1 MVKFFHNNRQ
11 EETGLSILDAIELAK
26 NDLDCAYTN
35 FEHAVEPD
43 LIDCYIY
50 EVNSALKRYR
60 FLLQQAERMKL
71 CEEYH
76 EDSPTNVYDEAVLV
90 NSTLN
95 TVSPCNTI
103 V

>member
-50 EVNSALKRYR
+50 QLQSAQLRYK
-60 FLLQQAERMKL
+60 FLLTCAKKAALRNEF
-71 CEEYH
+71 
-76 EDSPTNVYDEAVLV
+76 
-90 NSTLN
+90 
-95 TVSPCNTI
+95 
-103 V
+103 

>member
-11 EETGLSILDAIELAK
+11 EETELSILDAIELAK

-50 EVNSALKRYR
+50 QLQSAQLRYK
-60 FLLQQAERMKL
+60 FLLNCAKKAALRNEF
-71 CEEYH
+71 
-76 EDSPTNVYDEAVLV
+76 
-90 NSTLN
+90 
-95 TVSPCNTI
+95 
-103 V
+103 

>member
-43 LIDCYIY
+43 LID
-50 EVNSALKRYR
+50 
-60 FLLQQAERMKL
+60 
-71 CEEYH
+71 
-76 EDSPTNVYDEAVLV
+76 
-90 NSTLN
+90 
-95 TVSPCNTI
+95 
-103 V
+103 